1 MAKERVK
8 RKLSAILC
16 ADVVGYSQLMG
27 EDESATLQTLEYCIS
42 EIIEPIVKEHDGR
55 IFKQMG
61 DGFFVE
67 FSSAVDGVECALDWQ
82 KKIQDKE
89 QPLQFRIGINLGDV
103 IAKDDDMYGDG
114 VNIAARIEK
123 LADPGGICISQ
134 SIYEQVKRKIN
145 LGYEYLG
152 EQEVKNISEPI
163 KVYKLLTNPEDAG
176 KVIHDKKTSII
187 KRRWLAVGG
196 VAVFVLVVAAITGV
210 WKFLGES
217 SSIEPASVEKMA
229 FPLPQKPSIA
239 VMPFENFSD
248 DPGMDK
254 FVDGFTGNIITL
266 LSSVPQLFVIS
277 STSSF
282 AYKGKPIKVQQVAEE
297 LGVQYVLEG
306 SIQKSEDLMRI
317 TVQFIDALEGHHL
330 WAERYDKELEDMF
343 DIQDQIALNVC
354 SNLRVLLSEGEQDRL
369 VRGMTRSFE
378 AWDLYLQAE
387 SQRMLFTK
395 EGETKARELL
405 QQSLAIDPD
414 YVDAWIMLASTHTI
428 DARFGYSESREDSLQ
443 AAEEALNRALAL
455 DDNNSSALGQF
466 GTLHLMRGEHDKA
479 ITARKRALAINP
491 NNSNNIRMLAWAM
504 FASGEPEEA
513 LVLIQQAMRLNPSYP
528 SSWLMILQESYRLS
542 GRYDEAIETIH
553 EELRRHDHFFTR
565 TRLALYYAQTGRDQE
580 AREEITKVLQ
590 LKPNMN
596 LQIWKKAQFFKNK
609 DWLERDL
616 ADLKRVGLPEKAAQT
631 TMTDKD
637 N

>member
-1 MAKERVK
+1 MAEERVK

-16 ADVVGYSQLMG
+16 ADVVGYSRLMS
-27 EDESATLQTLEYCIS
+27 EDESATLQALESCIS
-42 EIIEPIVKEHDGR
+42 EIIEPIVKAHDGR

-67 FSSAVDGVECALDWQ
+67 FSSAVDGVECAIDWQ
-82 KKIQDKE
+82 TRIQDKE
-89 QPLQFRIGINLGDV
+89 QSLQFRIGINLGDV

-123 LADPGGICISQ
+123 LADPGGICISRG
-134 SIYEQVKRKIN
+134 IYEQVKRKIN

-176 KVIHDKKTSII
+176 KIIVEKKTSVV
-187 KRRWLAVGG
+187 KRRWLAVGA
-196 VAVFVLVVAAITGV
+196 VAVSLLLVAAITGV
-210 WKFLGES
+210 WKFSGEP
-217 SSIEPASVEKMA
+217 SSIEPASVEKMV

-254 FVDGFTGNIITL
+254 FVDGFTDNIITL
-266 LSSVPQLFVIS
+266 LSNVPQLFVIS
-277 STSSF
+277 STSAF

-306 SIQKSEDLMRI
+306 SIQKSEDRMRI

-330 WAERYDKELEDMF
+330 WAERYDQQLEDMF

-369 VRGMTRSFE
+369 VKGMTRSFE

-395 EGETKARELL
+395 ESETKARELL
-405 QQSLAIDPD
+405 QQSLDIDPD

-443 AAEEALNRALAL
+443 AAEEALNRALTL
-455 DDNNSSALGQF
+455 DDNNSTALGQL
-466 GTLHLMRGEHDKA
+466 GTLHLWRGEHDKA
-479 ITARKRALAINP
+479 IIARKKALAINP

-504 FASGEPEEA
+504 FASGEPQEA

-616 ADLKRVGLPEKAAQT
+616 ADLKRVGLPEKTSQT
-631 TMTDKD
+631 TATNK
-637 N
+637 NY